1 MRKLLIVL
9 REIKELRRRIK
20 GEVEMVSYY
29 DAMANLIPGPVYGEE
44 NIRHE
49 RSTKAPFEKWIGK
62 KLDMERKVE
71 EDEIRLKALID
82 EATMMLEGI
91 GDLRYRYILLY
102 RDVLGLDYLET
113 SKRMEI
119 ARSTAYRFHAEAI
132 AHIESLSKEDKV

>member
-1 MRKLLIVL
+1 MKRLLIAFS
-9 REIKELRRRIK
+9 EIKELRRKIK
-20 GEVEMVSYY
+20 GEFEMVSYY
-29 DAMANLIPGPVYGEE
+29 DAMASLIPGPVYGEE
-44 NIRHE
+44 NIHRE

-71 EDEIRLKALID
+71 EDETKLKALIG

-91 GDLRYRYILLY
+91 GDIRYRYIVLY

-113 SKRMEI
+113 SKRMKI

>member
-1 MRKLLIVL
+1 MRRLLIVL
-9 REIKELRRRIK
+9 SEIKGLRRRIK
-20 GEVEMVSYY
+20 GELEMVSYY

-44 NIRHE
+44 NVHRE

-71 EDEIRLKALID
+71 EDEIKLKALID

-91 GDLRYRYILLY
+91 GDIRYRYIVLY

-113 SKRMEI
+113 SKRMKI

>member
-1 MRKLLIVL
+1 MKRLLIVL
-9 REIKELRRRIK
+9 SEIKELRRKIK
-20 GEVEMVSYY
+20 GEFEMVSYY

-44 NIRHE
+44 NIHRE

-71 EDEIRLKALID
+71 EDERKLKALID
-82 EATMMLEGI
+82 EATTMLEGI
-91 GDLRYRYILLY
+91 DDLRYRYIVLY

-113 SKRMEI
+113 SKRMKI

-132 AHIESLSKEDKV
+132 AYIESLSKEDKV

>member
-1 MRKLLIVL
+1 MKGLLKIL
-9 REIKELRRRIK
+9 GEIKELRRRIK
-20 GEVEMVSYY
+20 GEIEMVSYY
-29 DAMANLIPGPVYGEE
+29 DAMASLIPGPVYGEE
-44 NIRHE
+44 NIHRE

-71 EDEIRLKALID
+71 EDERKLKALID
-82 EATMMLEGI
+82 EATNMLEGI
-91 GDLRYRYILLY
+91 GDIRYRYILLY

-113 SKRMEI
+113 SKRMKI

>member
-1 MRKLLIVL
+1 MKELIKIL
-9 REIKELRRRIK
+9 CEIKELRRRIK
-20 GEVEMVSYY
+20 CELEMVRYY
-29 DAMANLIPGPVYGEE
+29 DAMASLIPGPVYGEE
-44 NIRHE
+44 NIHHE
-49 RSTKAPFEKWIGK
+49 RSTRAPFEKWIGK
-62 KLDMERKVE
+62 KLDMERQVE

-91 GDLRYRYILLY
+91 GDIRYRYILLY

-132 AHIESLSKEDKV
+132 AHIESLSNEDKV

>member
-1 MRKLLIVL
+1 MKRLLIVL

-20 GEVEMVSYY
+20 GELEMVSYY

-44 NIRHE
+44 NIHRE
-49 RSTKAPFEKWIGK
+49 RSMKAPFEKWIGK

-71 EDEIRLKALID
+71 EDGIKLKALID

-91 GDLRYRYILLY
+91 GDIRYRYIVLY
-102 RDVLGLDYLET
+102 RDVLGLDYHET
-113 SKRMEI
+113 SKRMKI

>member
-1 MRKLLIVL
+1 MKRLLKIL
-9 REIKELRRRIK
+9 GEIKDLRRRIK
-20 GEVEMVSYY
+20 GELEMVRYY
-29 DAMANLIPGPVYGEE
+29 DVMANLIPGPVYGEE
-44 NIRHE
+44 NINHE
-49 RSTKAPFEKWIGK
+49 RSTRAPFEKWIGK

-82 EATMMLEGI
+82 EATMMLDGI
-91 GDLRYRYILLY
+91 GDIRYRYILLY

-132 AHIESLSKEDKV
+132 AHIESLSNEDKV

>member
-1 MRKLLIVL
+1 MKGLLKIL
-9 REIKELRRRIK
+9 SEIKELRRMIK
-20 GEVEMVSYY
+20 GELEMVSYY

-44 NIRHE
+44 NIHHE

-62 KLDMERKVE
+62 KLDMEMKIK
-71 EDEIRLKALID
+71 EDGIKLKALIE

-91 GDLRYRYILLY
+91 GDVRYRYIVLY
-102 RDVLGLDYLET
+102 RDVLGLDYHET
-113 SKRMEI
+113 SKRMKI